1 MPQKTVDSGTAQ
13 IRASQLEEARP
24 RPQLVR
30 SSFLGIDGE
39 WGFAHDDSDSGL
51 AEGWFDGR
59 PLPRT
64 IIVPFPPESSASGV
78 AETGYHAV
86 VWYRREIG
94 EAELAAAGH
103 ADGQRLLLHF
113 GAVDYR
119 ARIWLNG
126 QVVGDH
132 TGGHT
137 PFVLDVTDAL
147 GARAEGQDHV
157 LVVRAEDDPHDVSQP
172 RGKQDWNAE
181 PHAIWYHRT
190 TGIWQPVW
198 LESVSPQHVS
208 GLWWTNDPTAGTAT
222 VEIEFSERVE
232 TDVRVVIAHESET
245 LGSVRAVVKD
255 RRVVLTVPL
264 SGQDNGQG
272 YERLLWRPQSPTLLD
287 AWIHL
292 EIDGVEQDAVASYL
306 GLRSVA
312 CADGA
317 FLLNDRPV
325 VLRSVLS
332 QGYWPESHLA
342 APSADALRREAE
354 LALELGF
361 NAVRVHQKVEDDR
374 FLYWADRLGLLV
386 WGEAAAAFAF
396 DQRAVQRTM
405 TEWTEAVIRDRSH
418 PSIVTWVP
426 LNESWGVQHIA
437 ARSDQRSFA
446 EAMYHLTR
454 ALDPTRPVISNDGWE
469 LGTSDLWT
477 IHDYESD
484 GDVLTARYDIPPT
497 ELREYIAGRG
507 PAGRQIRL
515 PGTNDRG
522 EPIMVTE
529 FGGVKW
535 ATGSGSSQS
544 WGYSEADGPEDFARR
559 ISAILGAVRA
569 GTRGVHGR
577 ADGLAGWCWTQL
589 TDTLQE
595 RNGLLTEGREPKL
608 PITQLRSLIEGT
620 TTTTT

>member
-1 MPQKTVDSGTAQ
+1 MPQKTVNSRTAE
-13 IRASQLEEARP
+13 IRASRLDEARP

-30 SSFLGIDGE
+30 SSFLEIDGV
-39 WGFAHDDSDSGL
+39 WGFAHDDSDSGM

-59 PLPRT
+59 PLSST

-78 AETGYHAV
+78 GETDYHPV
-86 VWYRREIG
+86 VWYRRAISDADLEG
-94 EAELAAAGH
+94 ADH
-103 ADGQRLLLHF
+103 VDGQRLLLHF

-119 ARIWLNG
+119 ARVWLNG
-126 QVVGDH
+126 QLIGDH

-137 PFVLDVTDAL
+137 PFVLDATDAL

-157 LVVRAEDDPHDVSQP
+157 LVVRAEDDPRDVSQP
-172 RGKQDWNAE
+172 RGKQDWNEE

-198 LESVSPQHVS
+198 LESVSSQHVS
-208 GLWWTNDPTAGTAT
+208 GLWWTSDLTAGTAT
-222 VEIEFSERVE
+222 IEIEFSRRIE
-232 TDVRVVIAHESET
+232 TGVRVMIAHQDEM
-245 LGSVRAVVKD
+245 LGSVSTVVDD
-255 RRVVLTVPL
+255 RRVVLTIPL
-264 SGQDNGQG
+264 AGQNNGQG

-287 AWIHL
+287 AWVHL
-292 EIDGVEQDAVASYL
+292 DVDGFEQDVVASYL
-306 GLRSVA
+306 GLRSVG

-317 FLLNDRPV
+317 FLLNERPL

-354 LALELGF
+354 VALELGF

-405 TEWTEAVIRDRSH
+405 AEWTEAVIRDRSH

-437 ARSDQRSFA
+437 ARDDQRSFA
-446 EAMYHLTR
+446 ETMYHLTR
-454 ALDPTRPVISNDGWE
+454 TLDPTRPVISNDGWE

-484 GDVLTARYDIPPT
+484 GAVLAARYDIAPDD
-497 ELREYIAGRG
+497 LRDYIGGLG
-507 PAGRQIRL
+507 PAGRQLRL
-515 PGTNDRG
+515 PGTTDGG

-535 ATGSGSSQS
+535 AIGNGSSQS
-544 WGYSEADGPEDFARR
+544 WGYSEAGDAADFARR
-559 ISAILGAVRA
+559 IAAILGAVQA
-569 GTRGVHGR
+569 GTRGVRGR

-595 RNGLLTEGREPKL
+595 RNGLLTEDREPKL
-608 PITQLRSLIEGT
+608 PIGQLRSLIEGT
-620 TTTTT
+620 ATTA